1 MVAEAS
7 IRRPI
12 DLARAHGLSAQAVRN
27 YESEGV
33 LPPAERT
40 ASGYR
45 RYTEV
50 HEAALRAYLALIAAH
65 GYATSGT
72 IMRAVND
79 GSLDAALQAIDAS
92 HAQLSRDRETLNAVS
107 AAIGELTSPPPA
119 SNATGPL
126 TQPPS
131 ASNATE
137 SPARPRSV
145 DEPGGGLPIS
155 ALAHRLRLKPATLR
169 KWERAG
175 ILTPVRDPVTH
186 YRVYSSDDVRDADL
200 AHLLRRGGYPLAH
213 IATVLRHVREAG
225 GANALADSLHDW
237 RERLTARGRAMLTA
251 AARLAEYLEVSP
263 RAAGCGRPRT
273 PPPVG

>member
-1 MVAEAS
+1 MAAEAS

-27 YESEGV
+27 YESDGV

-45 RYTEV
+45 CYTEV

-92 HAQLSRDRETLNAVS
+92 HAQLSRDRETLDAVS
-107 AAIGELTSPPPA
+107 AAIGELTSPPSVSA
-119 SNATGPL
+119 ATG
-126 TQPPS
+126 
-131 ASNATE
+131 

-145 DEPGGGLPIS
+145 DAPGGGLPIS

-175 ILTPVRDPVTH
+175 ILTPARDPVTH

-251 AARLAEYLEVSP
+251 AARLAEYLAVSP
-263 RAAGCGRPRT
+263 RAGGCGRPRT